1 MPHGSLQRQQSQGSA
16 RHVSAERPILPLA
29 FDCNIIAHD
38 WVVRHGLANI
48 VGSRFPGATV
58 NTFADT
64 GEVKPSLT
72 GTPAVALWLP
82 DGINGVDILSTWAQ
96 AGRAVVALGEPG
108 IYLGHPIP
116 ARWVPE
122 WRDSETAVVNT
133 IAQVLAETYSRRP
146 VPRLVNRRSG
156 PDKRMLTDRQWDVLR
171 LLAQGLSNA
180 DIGGLLGMS
189 ENTVRIHVSAIL
201 KALKLSNRT
210 QAALWAQQN
219 GAEAI

>member
-1 MPHGSLQRQQSQGSA
+1 MPHGSLQRQQAQSSA

-48 VGSRFPGATV
+48 VGARFPGATI
-58 NTFADT
+58 NTFAETSQVPPSAT
-64 GEVKPSLT
+64 GN
-72 GTPAVALWLP
+72 PAVALWLP
-82 DGINGVDILSTWAQ
+82 DGINGVDILSTWADT
-96 AGRAVVALGEPG
+96 GRAVVALGEPG
-108 IYLGHPIP
+108 IYLNHPIP
-116 ARWVPE
+116 AHWVPN
-122 WRDSETAVVNT
+122 WRDNEVAVVNT
-133 IAQVLAETYSRRP
+133 IAQVLAETYGRRP
-146 VPRLVNRRSG
+146 VPRMNTRRS
-156 PDKRMLTDRQWDVLR
+156 PIKRMLTDRQWDVLR

-201 KALKLSNRT
+201 KTLKLSNRT

-219 GAEAI
+219 GAESAA